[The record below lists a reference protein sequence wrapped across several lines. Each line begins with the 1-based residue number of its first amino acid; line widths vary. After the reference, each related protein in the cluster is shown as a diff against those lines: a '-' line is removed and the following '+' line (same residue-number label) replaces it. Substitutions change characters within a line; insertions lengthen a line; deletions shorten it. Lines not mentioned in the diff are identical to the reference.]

1 MKEPIKSKKQRIII
15 TGSQGIVIGL
25 LVDEVKEV
33 QPIDENSLEPVP
45 DMIVTEQTA
54 YMRAICKMDN
64 RLIILLRL
72 DHLLNKLDMNFIIN
86 EVENGEENIQ

>member
-1 MKEPIKSKKQRIII
+1 M
-15 TGSQGIVIGL
+15 
-25 LVDEVKEV
+25 VDEVKEV

-45 DMIVTEQTA
+45 DMIVNEQTA